1 LEYEADKY
9 EKQPEARSDRALSE
23 EPASSYDEDAD
34 MNREEEEEEGMRP
47 LSNTRSAWIGY

>member
-34 MNREEEEEEGMRP
+34 MNREEEEEGMRP